1 MLSGELKK
9 MWPFF
14 CRESFLN
21 FEVENFISKLRLLIL
36 SSHIEF
42 DRDVFIHINAF
53 ILINKGNHDIFKVY
67 ETE

>member
-1 MLSGELKK
+1 M
-9 MWPFF
+9 
-14 CRESFLN
+14 
-21 FEVENFISKLRLLIL
+21 LIL